1 MIGFT
6 VSFLN
11 NFFLLNETVN
21 VKFASKGIKIID
33 VMLNEV
39 LREYRSVLVIA
50 QRIKGELVC

>member
-33 VMLNEV
+33 VMLSEV
-39 LREYRSVLVIA
+39 LREYIH
-50 QRIKGELVC
+50 QY